1 MENFNLFITLMLADV
16 SYFLMSEPIIWF
28 VGLVILAFLV
38 KILSMIIRGSVH

>member
-1 MENFNLFITLMLADV
+1 MENFNLFITLMLADL

-38 KILSMIIRGSVH
+38 KILGMIISHAIR